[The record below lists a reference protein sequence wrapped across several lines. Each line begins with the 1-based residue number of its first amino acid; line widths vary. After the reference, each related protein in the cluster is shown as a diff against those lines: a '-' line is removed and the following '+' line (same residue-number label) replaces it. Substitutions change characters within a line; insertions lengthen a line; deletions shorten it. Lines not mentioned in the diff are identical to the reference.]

1 MDVSER
7 KVFCGQMPLVN
18 SYLGALQSMHIEIL
32 KTEKF

>member
-1 MDVSER
+1 
-7 KVFCGQMPLVN
+7 MPLVN